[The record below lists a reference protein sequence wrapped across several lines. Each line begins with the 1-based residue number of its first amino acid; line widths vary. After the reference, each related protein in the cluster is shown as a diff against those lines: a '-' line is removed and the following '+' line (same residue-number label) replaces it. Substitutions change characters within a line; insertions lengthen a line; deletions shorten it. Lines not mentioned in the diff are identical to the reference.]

1 MGRILATADIGS
13 NTVHL
18 LVAEVNGA
26 TLSRLENR
34 TEWIALGE
42 TVTRLGHIPPD
53 QATQLINAI
62 KNFKRAA
69 RSLGAEFLYVFA
81 TEAMRAAANHDQIL
95 ERIRETAEVTV
106 EIISTRREA
115 ELSLRGVLL
124 DSPPDMDL
132 VLEVGGGSA
141 QIGRVENGH
150 LLTSDSAPIGTG
162 RLVALA
168 GLKNPSSAHAVRT
181 AQEIVH
187 NGLRNLT
194 PAGYANCAVASG
206 GVIRGIWR
214 ALHPDGEHGLHRKEI
229 EYMEWVSARQ
239 PVTRL
244 LRRFSVKPKRAG
256 TLLPG
261 AIVYRGLME
270 RFELAEIHIS
280 EFGVRE
286 GALIEFS
293 RGEIQGC
300 LI

>member
-18 LVAEVNGA
+18 LVAESNGA

-42 TVTRLGHIPPD
+42 TVARAGRIPPEQAD
-53 QATQLINAI
+53 QLVGAL
-62 KNFKRAA
+62 KSFKRTA
-69 RSLGAEFLYVFA
+69 RQMGAEFLYVFA
-81 TEAMRAAANHDQIL
+81 TEAMRAADNHDEIL
-95 ERIRETAEVTV
+95 ERLRDTADLTV
-106 EIISTRREA
+106 EIISARREA

-124 DSPPDMDL
+124 DSPPEMDL
-132 VLEVGGGSA
+132 ILEVGGGSA
-141 QIGRVENGH
+141 QIGWVENTR
-150 LLTSDSAPIGTG
+150 LIASASAPIGTG
-162 RLVALA
+162 RLIAQA
-168 GLKNPSSAHAVRT
+168 GLKNPASAHAVHL
-181 AQEIVH
+181 AQELVH
-187 NGLRNLT
+187 EQLGT
-194 PAGYANCAVASG
+194 VQIGYRKCAVASG
-206 GVIRGIWR
+206 GVVRGIWR
-214 ALHPDGEHGLHRKEI
+214 ALHPDGDRVLHRKEI
-229 EYMEWVSARQ
+229 EYLEWVSARQ

-244 LRRFSVKPKRAG
+244 LKRFGVKPKRAG

-261 AIVYRGLME
+261 SIVYRGLME
-270 RFELAEIHIS
+270 RFELAELHVS